1 MHMKSW
7 IVSLLA
13 LLWVVSVD
21 AQQYFG
27 EKIDDKGITP
37 MEEVISSLEVGKKV
51 HAKVK
56 GQVTGVCKMKG
67 CWMTIQDEKGN
78 EFFVRFKDYGF
89 FVPMDIEG
97 KTAVIEG
104 EAFIHITPVEEL
116 RHYAEDEGK
125 SKEEIEKITEPKR
138 EYRFTASGV
147 IIYD

>member
-1 MHMKSW
+1 MRMKLW
-7 IVSLLA
+7 IV
-13 LLWVVSVD
+13 LLWVLLWAVRVD

-37 MEEVISSLEVGKKV
+37 MEDVISSLVEGKKV
-51 HAKVK
+51 HAKIK
-56 GQVTGVCKMKG
+56 GQVSGVCKMKG

-89 FVPMDIEG
+89 FVPKDIEG

-104 EAFIHITPVEEL
+104 DAFIHVTPVEEL

-125 SKEEIEKITEPKR
+125 SKEEIEKITQPKR